1 MITPLVVTV
10 DNCEGTSEL
19 IKHQDKHDIP
29 TLFINDQL
37 IHSAVGKANALNN
50 YFKSIFTEG
59 NLLIIPTMD
68 SLTDVPSMPNITV
81 SQSGM
86 HRLLATLNE
95 HKASGP
101 HRISPYILKHC
112 ADEITPT
119 LYAIFNQSLST
130 SLLPNDWLKAN
141 M

>member
-1 MITPLVVTV
+1 M
-10 DNCEGTSEL
+10 
-19 IKHQDKHDIP
+19 
-29 TLFINDQL
+29 
-37 IHSAVGKANALNN
+37 GKANALNN
-50 YFKSIFTEG
+50 YFKSVFTEE
-59 NLLIIPTMD
+59 NLLTIPTMD

-81 SQSGM
+81 SQSGI

-101 HRISPYILKHC
+101 HRISPYNLKHC
-112 ADEITPT
+112 ADEIMPK

-130 SLLPNDWLKAN
+130 SLLPNDWLRAN